1 MYDLLPSSNANSRLN
16 SPGPSLTPSISFDAD
31 SYDIPKP
38 AVAVTEHPRK
48 IGLSRHSVLSTSS
61 TATSLFS
68 RMDDSYDIPRPSSN
82 LGNSHMTP
90 SSSNSSLLTS
100 DSLSLSFSSSNR
112 SSLANMPDYDI
123 PRKQPMSIKRTPPPP
138 SQSQS
143 ILSLKSIDLN
153 SENYDVPS
161 PHMHNLSAMQS
172 PKKLVVVKELP
183 LELSSALDSLS
194 RLQNEAITGVTKLL
208 SYVSPQWRI
217 REKLEPV
224 LMDIKLSVVRMKTA
238 LHDLAEFA
246 EGALG
251 NAIKT
256 EDKSEWQ
263 DRNIFMQIN

>member
-1 MYDLLPSSNANSRLN
+1 MPSSNANSRLN
-16 SPGPSLTPSISFDAD
+16 SPGTSLTPSISFDAD
-31 SYDIPKP
+31 CYDIPKP
-38 AVAVTEHPRK
+38 AIAVINSENPRAK
-48 IGLSRHSVLSTSS
+48 QGNSRHSVLSSSS

-68 RMDDSYDIPRPSSN
+68 RMDDSYDVPRPSSN
-82 LGNSHMTP
+82 LGNSRMTP

-161 PHMHNLSAMQS
+161 PSPHIMQNLSFMQS
-172 PKKLVVVKELP
+172 PKKLVVIKELP
-183 LELSSALDSLS
+183 LELSSALDTLN

-208 SYVSPQWRI
+208 SFVNSQWRV
-217 REKLEPV
+217 REKLEPL

-251 NAIKT
+251 NALKT
-256 EDKSEWQ
+256 EDK
-263 DRNIFMQIN
+263 RNFDSFFFLN

>member
-1 MYDLLPSSNANSRLN
+1 MPSSNANSRLN
-16 SPGPSLTPSISFDAD
+16 SPGPSLTPSVSFDAD

-38 AVAVTEHPRK
+38 AIAIINSENPKTK
-48 IGLSRHSVLSTSS
+48 QGNSRHSVLSSSS

-68 RMDDSYDIPRPSSN
+68 RMDDSYDVPRPSSN
-82 LGNSHMTP
+82 LGNSRMTP

-161 PHMHNLSAMQS
+161 PSPHINSMQS
-172 PKKLVVVKELP
+172 PKKLVAIKELP
-183 LELSSALDSLS
+183 LELSSALDTLS

-208 SYVSPQWRI
+208 SFVNSQWRV
-217 REKLEPV
+217 REKLEPM

-251 NAIKT
+251 NALKT
-256 EDKSEWQ
+256 EDK
-263 DRNIFMQIN
+263 RKFYLIIFLN

>member
-1 MYDLLPSSNANSRLN
+1 MPSSNANSRIN
-16 SPGPSLTPSISFDAD
+16 SPGPSLTPSVSFDAD

-38 AVAVTEHPRK
+38 AVAVSENPR
-48 IGLSRHSVLSTSS
+48 IRHGLSSRHSVLSTSS

-68 RMDDSYDIPRPSSN
+68 RMDDSYDVPRPSSN
-82 LGNSHMTP
+82 LGNSRMTP

-138 SQSQS
+138 SQS

-161 PHMHNLSAMQS
+161 PSPHIMQQNLSAMQS
-172 PKKLVVVKELP
+172 PKKLVIVKELP
-183 LELSSALDSLS
+183 LELSSALDTLS
-194 RLQNEAITGVTKLL
+194 RLQNEAITNVTKLL
-208 SYVSPQWRI
+208 AYVSAQWRT

-238 LHDLAEFA
+238 LHDLSEFA

-251 NAIKT
+251 NALKT
-256 EDKSEWQ
+256 EDKSEK
-263 DRNIFMQIN
+263 IYTLFK